1 MGVFLKM
8 KRGWLIVLA
17 GIGINLAFGVLYAW
31 SIFAQNLR
39 TINGWT
45 AAEASLPYTIAII
58 TFAILMIPGGRLQD
72 KMGPRFVV
80 LLAGVLIGV
89 GMVASSFVST
99 SSVLLAITFG
109 VLAGAGIG
117 LGYSATTP
125 VAIKWFRPS
134 QKGLISGL
142 VVGGFGLAPLYI
154 APLTNALIA
163 SMGIA
168 GTFRTLGIGFFAV
181 VIVLGMTLKNPDTP
195 VTDPVVAGSAPKA
208 PGKDYLWKDMVKT
221 IQFKQLW
228 VMFFVGAVAGLMIIG
243 HLATIVSEQSNG
255 LVNAAGV
262 VMIASIANAL
272 GRPAAGVISDK
283 IGRAKTMM
291 VLYAIQGVALIFY
304 SSFTSFIPLVLGAC
318 AITFGYGAMLA
329 VYPSAAGDFYGA
341 KNLGL
346 NYGVLFSAWGVGGIV
361 GPQLAGFILDTTG
374 TYQTAFYVAAGLCFL
389 GSFIGFIL
397 KPINQN

>member
-1 MGVFLKM
+1 M

-17 GIGINLAFGVLYAW
+17 GIGINLSFGVLYAW
-31 SIFAQNLR
+31 SIFAKNLR
-39 TINGWT
+39 EINGWT
-45 AAEASLPYTIAII
+45 ASEASLPYTMAII
-58 TFAILMIPGGRLQD
+58 MFAVLMIPGGRLQD

-80 LLAGVLIGV
+80 ILAGALIGS
-89 GMVASSFVST
+89 GMILSSFVST
-99 SSVLLAITFG
+99 SSVLLAVTFG
-109 VLAGAGIG
+109 VLGGAGIG

-125 VAIKWFRPS
+125 VAVKWFPPS
-134 QKGLISGL
+134 KKGLISGL

-154 APLTNALIA
+154 APLTKTLIA

-168 GTFRTLGIGFFAV
+168 GTFRSLGFLFLGV
-181 VIVLGMTLKNPDTP
+181 VIILGMTLKNPEKPAVDAPSTAP
-195 VTDPVVAGSAPKA
+195 GVAQKPA
-208 PGKDYLWKDMVKT
+208 GKDYVWQEMIKT
-221 IQFKQLW
+221 VQFKQLW

-255 LVNAAGV
+255 LVNASAV

-291 VLYAIQGVALIFY
+291 VLYALQGTALVLYSTF
-304 SSFTSFIPLVLGAC
+304 SSFILLTLGAC
-318 AITFGYGAMLA
+318 IITFGYGAMLA

-361 GPQLAGFILDTTG
+361 GPQLAGFFLDATG
-374 TYQTAFYVAAGLCFL
+374 TYQTAFYTAAALCFV
-389 GSFIGFIL
+389 GAFIGFIL
-397 KPINQN
+397 KPVKHN

>member
-1 MGVFLKM
+1 M

-39 TINGWT
+39 NINGWT

-58 TFAILMIPGGRLQD
+58 MFAVLMIPGGRLQD

-80 LLAGVLIGV
+80 ILAGVLIGV
-89 GMVASSFVST
+89 GMVASSFVSD
-99 SSVLLAITFG
+99 SSVLLALTFG
-109 VLAGAGIG
+109 VLGGAGIG

-125 VAIKWFRPS
+125 VAIKWFAPS
-134 QKGLISGL
+134 KKGLISGL

-163 SMGIA
+163 SMGIP
-168 GTFRTLGIGFFAV
+168 GTFRTLGIAFFAV
-181 VIVLGMTLKNPDTP
+181 VIILGMTLKNPDTP
-195 VTDPVVAGSAPKA
+195 VTDPTSGGAAKA
-208 PGKDYLWKDMVKT
+208 IAKDYLWKDMVKT
-221 IQFKQLW
+221 TQFKQLW

-255 LVNAAGV
+255 LVNAAAV

-283 IGRAKTMM
+283 LGRAKTMM
-291 VLYAIQGVALIFY
+291 VLYAIQGTALIFY

-329 VYPSAAGDFYGA
+329 VYPSAAGDFYGP
-341 KNLGL
+341 KNLGM

-374 TYQTAFYVAAGLCFL
+374 TYQTAFYVAAALCFV

-397 KPINQN
+397 KPMNQN

>member
-1 MGVFLKM
+1 M

-17 GIGINLAFGVLYAW
+17 GIGINLSFGVLYAW
-31 SIFAQNLR
+31 SIFAKNLR
-39 TINGWT
+39 EINGWT
-45 AAEASLPYTIAII
+45 ASEASLPYTMAII
-58 TFAILMIPGGRLQD
+58 MFAVLMIPGGRLQD

-80 LLAGVLIGV
+80 VLAGALIGS
-89 GMVASSFVST
+89 GMILSSFVST

-109 VLAGAGIG
+109 VLGGAGIG

-125 VAIKWFRPS
+125 VAVKWFPPS
-134 QKGLISGL
+134 KKGLISGL

-154 APLTNALIA
+154 APLTKMLIA

-168 GTFRTLGIGFFAV
+168 GTFRSLGFLFLGV
-181 VIVLGMTLKNPDTP
+181 VVVLGMTLKNPEKPAADAPSTAP
-195 VTDPVVAGSAPKA
+195 GVVQKPA
-208 PGKDYLWKDMVKT
+208 GKDYVWQEMIKT
-221 IQFKQLW
+221 VQFKQLW

-255 LVNAAGV
+255 LVNASAV

-291 VLYAIQGVALIFY
+291 VLYALQGTALVLYSTF
-304 SSFTSFIPLVLGAC
+304 SSFILLTLGAC
-318 AITFGYGAMLA
+318 IITFGYGAMLA

-361 GPQLAGFILDTTG
+361 GPQLAGFFLDATG
-374 TYQTAFYVAAGLCFL
+374 TYQTAFYTAAALCFV
-389 GSFIGFIL
+389 GAFIGFIL
-397 KPINQN
+397 KPVKHS

>member
-1 MGVFLKM
+1 M

-17 GIGINLAFGVLYAW
+17 GIGINLSFGVLYAW
-31 SIFAQNLR
+31 SIFAKNLR
-39 TINGWT
+39 EINGWS
-45 AAEASLPYTIAII
+45 ASEASLPYTMAII
-58 TFAILMIPGGRLQD
+58 MFAVLMIPGGKLQD

-80 LLAGVLIGV
+80 VLAGALIGS
-89 GMVASSFVST
+89 GMILSSFVST

-109 VLAGAGIG
+109 VLGGAGIG

-125 VAIKWFRPS
+125 VAVKWFPPS
-134 QKGLISGL
+134 KKGLISGL

-154 APLTNALIA
+154 APLTKMLIA

-168 GTFRTLGIGFFAV
+168 GTFRSLGFLFLGVV
-181 VIVLGMTLKNPDTP
+181 VILGMTLKNPDAP
-195 VTDPVVAGSAPKA
+195 ASPAPSSAPGVVQKPA
-208 PGKDYLWKDMVKT
+208 GKDYVWQEMVKT

-255 LVNAAGV
+255 LVNASAV

-291 VLYAIQGVALIFY
+291 VLYALQGTALVLYSTF
-304 SSFTSFIPLVLGAC
+304 SSFLLLTLGAC
-318 AITFGYGAMLA
+318 IITFGYGAMLA

-361 GPQLAGFILDTTG
+361 GPQLAGFFLDATG
-374 TYQTAFYVAAGLCFL
+374 TYQTAFYTAAALCFV
-389 GSFIGFIL
+389 GAFIGFIL
-397 KPINQN
+397 KPVNQN